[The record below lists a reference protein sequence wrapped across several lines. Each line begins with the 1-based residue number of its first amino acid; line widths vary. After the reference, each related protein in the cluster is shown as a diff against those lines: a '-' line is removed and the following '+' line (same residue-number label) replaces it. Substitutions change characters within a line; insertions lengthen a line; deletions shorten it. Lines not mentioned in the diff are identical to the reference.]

1 MGQFDLR
8 LRITGCGE
16 KDQREATL
24 RYIALREHFEP
35 ERIAIKVQR
44 CLNVRHPDHRMKVFH
59 ARKYRMRGMSSSPEW
74 LAIQTSIGVALRAV
88 AFGLPIAVLLALV
101 LMRSFRGRAL
111 LDAVVHAP
119 LVLPPVVVGYA
130 LLLMFG
136 VQGPFGRW
144 LDRWFDV
151 RLVFTTNGAALAAG
165 IVALPVMVRSVRLAL
180 EAIDPQLDLA
190 ARSLGAGALDRLQ
203 SIHLP
208 LALPGI
214 LSAAVLGFAMCLGE
228 FGAVITFAANVPGE
242 TQTLALAI
250 YGALQTPGGE
260 PLALRLA
267 GLSLAISIVALV
279 LGEWLARQ
287 VNRKRRRA

>member
-1 MGQFDLR
+1 M
-8 LRITGCGE
+8 
-16 KDQREATL
+16 
-24 RYIALREHFEP
+24 P
-35 ERIAIKVQR
+35 
-44 CLNVRHPDHRMKVFH
+44 P
-59 ARKYRMRGMSSSPEW
+59 SSEW
-74 LAIQTSIGVALRAV
+74 LAIQTSVGVALRAV

-111 LDAVVHAP
+111 VDAVVHAP

-136 VQGPFGRW
+136 IQGPVGHW
-144 LDRWFDV
+144 LDRWFGL

-190 ARSLGAGALDRLQ
+190 ARSLGAGAFDRLR

-267 GLSLAISIVALV
+267 GLSFAISIVALV
-279 LGEWLARQ
+279 IGEWLARR
-287 VNRKRRRA
+287 VDRKRRRL

>member
-1 MGQFDLR
+1 M
-8 LRITGCGE
+8 
-16 KDQREATL
+16 
-24 RYIALREHFEP
+24 P
-35 ERIAIKVQR
+35 
-44 CLNVRHPDHRMKVFH
+44 P
-59 ARKYRMRGMSSSPEW
+59 SSEW
-74 LAIQTSIGVALRAV
+74 LAIQTSVGVALRAV

-111 LDAVVHAP
+111 VDAVVHAP

-136 VQGPFGRW
+136 IQGPFGHW
-144 LDRWFDV
+144 LDRWFGL

-190 ARSLGAGALDRLQ
+190 ARSLGAGAFDRLR

-267 GLSLAISIVALV
+267 GLSFAISIVALV
-279 LGEWLARQ
+279 IGEWLARR
-287 VNRKRRRA
+287 VDRKRRRL

>member
-1 MGQFDLR
+1 
-8 LRITGCGE
+8 
-16 KDQREATL
+16 
-24 RYIALREHFEP
+24 
-35 ERIAIKVQR
+35 
-44 CLNVRHPDHRMKVFH
+44 
-59 ARKYRMRGMSSSPEW
+59 MSPSPEW

-88 AFGLPIAVLLALV
+88 VFGLPIAVLLALV
-101 LMRSFRGRAL
+101 LMRRFRGRAL
-111 LDAVVHAP
+111 LDAFVHAP

-136 VQGPFGRW
+136 VQGPVGHW

-180 EAIDPQLDLA
+180 EAIDPKLDLA
-190 ARSLGAGALDRLQ
+190 ARSLGAGAFDRLR

-260 PLALRLA
+260 PIALRLA
-267 GLSLAISIVALV
+267 GLSLAISVVALV
-279 LGEWLARQ
+279 LGESLARR
-287 VNRKRRRA
+287 VYRGRRRA